1 MTRPKHSCW
10 STEKI
15 GLIQALLVRG
25 MWLQTHT
32 STHPHTHT
40 HTHTHTTPH
49 HTTPHHTT
57 HTPRSIQ
64 TSTNHMC
71 DFLLGLLQHMAQHCY
86 NICYLT
92 ESFPCYKFHLGRPN
106 HLSFKRIFKDNLIV
120 FHFHSFDFLFKK

>member
-40 HTHTHTTPH
+40 PTHTHT

-92 ESFPCYKFHLGRPN
+92 ESFPCYKFHLWRPN

>member
-1 MTRPKHSCW
+1 MLVNRENRSNP
-10 STEKI
+10 
-15 GLIQALLVRG
+15 GLACKRHVVANAHL
-25 MWLQTHT
+25 HT
-32 STHPHTHT
+32 PTHPPTHTHT
-40 HTHTHTTPH
+40 HTHTH
-49 HTTPHHTT
+49 HHTT

>member
-1 MTRPKHSCW
+1 MLVNRENRSNP
-10 STEKI
+10 
-15 GLIQALLVRG
+15 GLACKRHVVANAHL
-25 MWLQTHT
+25 HT
-32 STHPHTHT
+32 PTHPHTHT
-40 HTHTHTTPH
+40 HTHTHTPHHTTPH